1 MNASEVTT
9 IHVGIIMDGNGR
21 WATSRGLPR
30 VAGHRKGADALRRT
44 IEAAPPAGI
53 HGLTFYAF
61 SSDNWKR
68 PADEVSALMRLFA
81 QYLETQVAECID
93 RDVRISFIGRR
104 DRLPETIVG
113 MMNIAEHRTRNCG
126 ALHVRIAIDY
136 SARDALVEAART
148 APADATRETI
158 ASLMP
163 APDVDLLIRTGGEQ
177 RLSDFL
183 LWECAYAELV
193 FLPVMWPDFQAAH
206 LEQAMTVYRSRERR
220 FGSAPAA

>member
-1 MNASEVTT
+1 MDSSITPTV
-9 IHVGIIMDGNGR
+9 HVGIIMDGNGR

-44 IEAAPPAGI
+44 IEAAPSAGI

-61 SSDNWKR
+61 SSDNWRR
-68 PADEVSALMRLFA
+68 PADEVTALMRLFER
-81 QYLETQVAECID
+81 YLETEVDECVEK
-93 RDVRISFIGRR
+93 DVRISFIGRR
-104 DRLPETIVG
+104 DRLPTPIVEL
-113 MMNIAEHRTRNCG
+113 MQKAERRTMNCKT
-126 ALHVRIAIDY
+126 LHVRVAIDY
-136 SARDALVEAART
+136 SSRDALVDAARL

-183 LWECAYAELV
+183 LWESAYAELV
-193 FLPVMWPDFQAAH
+193 FLPVMWPDFQATH
-206 LEQAMTVYRSRERR
+206 LEQAIASFRSRERR
-220 FGSAPAA
+220 FGAAPAA

>member
-1 MNASEVTT
+1 MNASAVTT

-44 IEAAPPAGI
+44 IEAAPAAGI
-53 HGLTFYAF
+53 HSLTFYAF

-81 QYLETQVAECID
+81 QYLETQVDECID
-93 RDVRISFIGRR
+93 RDVRVSFIGRR
-104 DRLPETIVG
+104 DRLPETIAA
-113 MMNIAEHRTRNCG
+113 MMHIAEHRTQSCKTV
-126 ALHVRIAIDY
+126 HVRIAIDY

-193 FLPVMWPDFQAAH
+193 FLPVMWPDFQATH
-206 LEQAMTVYRSRERR
+206 LEQAMTVFRSRERR
-220 FGSAPAA
+220 FGNAPAA